1 MQIFIWCIII
11 FMFSCVA
18 AMMTNGKYLWLN
30 IITAISGIMF
40 IFSRLYV
47 YFAMIEKFLHW

>member
-1 MQIFIWCIII
+1 MQIFVWCTII

-30 IITAISGIMF
+30 IITAISGIIF
-40 IFSRLYV
+40 VFSRLYV

>member
-1 MQIFIWCIII
+1 MQIFIWSTII

-18 AMMTNGKYLWLN
+18 AMTTNGKYLWIN

-40 IFSRLYV
+40 VYSRLYV
-47 YFAMIEKFLHW
+47 YFAMIEKFLH